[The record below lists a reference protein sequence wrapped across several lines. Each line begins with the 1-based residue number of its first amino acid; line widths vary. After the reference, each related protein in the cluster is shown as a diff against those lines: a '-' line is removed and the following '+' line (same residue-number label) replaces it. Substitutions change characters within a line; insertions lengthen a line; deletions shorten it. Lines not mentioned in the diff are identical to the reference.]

1 MWVLIALTVLS
12 ATEIDAYEI
21 GRLDSMQECFNL
33 RDQVL
38 VTVKAFNGVPPINT
52 QYVCVPTEYK

>member
-12 ATEIDAYEI
+12 TTEIDAYEI
-21 GRLDSMQECFNL
+21 SRLDSMQECFNL

-38 VTVKAFNGVPPINT
+38 VTVKAFDGIPPINT

>member
-21 GRLDSMQECFNL
+21 SRLDSMQECFGL